1 MKKEKK
7 KKEAQKGEEI
17 QKEEQNLLEQL
28 QRLQAEFIN
37 YRTRVEKEKNQIKEL
52 TKEITLLKFLDIKDN
67 FDRAPKL
74 DEGIELIYKQFQ
86 KIFEEESVQEIE
98 NVVFDPQ
105 FHEAIATD
113 PNTEKDKIADVIQ
126 KGYKRNDFVMRPS
139 KVVVGVKDNIKG
151 EKKNE

>member
-113 PNTEKDKIADVIQ
+113 PNTEKDKIAYVIQ

>member
-1 MKKEKK
+1 MKNEENP
-7 KKEAQKGEEI
+7 KEAQKEEET
-17 QKEEQNLLEQL
+17 QKEEQSLLEQL

-37 YRTRVEKEKNQIKEL
+37 YRTRVEKEKSQIKEL

-74 DEGIELIYKQFQ
+74 DEGMELIYKQFQ
-86 KIFEEESVQEIE
+86 KIFKEESIQEIE
-98 NVVFDPQ
+98 NEVFDPQ

-113 PNTEKDKIADVIQ
+113 PNSEKDKIMEVIQ
-126 KGYKRNDFVMRPS
+126 KGYKRNEILMRPS
-139 KVVVGVKDNIKG
+139 KVVVGINDNNIG